1 MGQELLIFHMGIEKD
16 LYEEKNIRDLMLNG
30 KILKAFPLSQRDRH
44 EVKKNWEVGGKI
56 ITICR

>member
-1 MGQELLIFHMGIEKD
+1 MKK
-16 LYEEKNIRDLMLNG
+16 KNIRDLMLNR